1 MSSIKNQNGAVN
13 MTYINSASPSLPQ
26 SVINQA
32 NEIRAFH
39 YFVNQLNLSCKWL
52 QESYAYKPG
61 LASGFYNAQEINEIE
76 FLRRSKILDNS
87 NSAMG
92 LAMSTDIREIIDRTL
107 KVNGSRDYVVDA
119 LANHL
124 VKCNCYAVTI

>member
-1 MSSIKNQNGAVN
+1 
-13 MTYINSASPSLPQ
+13 MTYINSATPSLPK

-39 YFVNQLNLSCKWL
+39 HFVNQLNLSCRWL

-61 LASGFYNAQEINEIE
+61 LASGFYNAQEISEIE
-76 FLRRSKILDNS
+76 FLRHYKILDNS
-87 NSAMG
+87 FG
-92 LAMSTDIREIIDRTL
+92 LAMNTDIREIIDLTL
-107 KVNGSRDYVVDA
+107 KVNPSRDHVVDV

-124 VKCNCYAVTI
+124 VKYNDNLSVYGVTI

>member
-1 MSSIKNQNGAVN
+1 
-13 MTYINSASPSLPQ
+13 MTHFNSASPSLPQ

-61 LASGFYNAQEINEIE
+61 LASGFYNAQEISEIE
-76 FLRRSKILDNS
+76 FLRHYKVLDKNNS
-87 NSAMG
+87 VLG
-92 LAMSTDIREIIDRTL
+92 LAMSTEIREIIDLTL
-107 KVNGSRDYVVDA
+107 KVNSSRDYIVNAV
-119 LANHL
+119 ANHL
-124 VKCNCYAVTI
+124 VKCNNNLSF